1 MRLIFILVLTVLLPA
16 KGMTATPKSFSS
28 AKRVISKIYS
38 QNPVSFYCN
47 CKYYS
52 IKGKLKTDFNSC
64 GYTPRKNAKRAARI
78 EWEHVVPAW
87 WLGHQRQCWQNGG
100 RRNCRKTDPVFRK
113 AEADIMNLVPAVGE
127 VNGDRSNYRFGM
139 IEGEARRYGQC
150 DMEIDFKR
158 RVAEPTADRRGDIAR
173 TYFYMSKKYNIK
185 ISSSQKKLFNAWNKQ
200 DPESGWE
207 KKRNKMIAVINN
219 ESNQRLVYLQAA
231 D

>member
-1 MRLIFILVLTVLLPA
+1 MGVLI
-16 KGMTATPKSFSS
+16 SS
-28 AKRVISKIYS
+28 
-38 QNPVSFYCN
+38 Q
-47 CKYYS
+47 
-52 IKGKLKTDFNSC
+52 
-64 GYTPRKNAKRAARI
+64 
-78 EWEHVVPAW
+78 
-87 WLGHQRQCWQNGG
+87 
-100 RRNCRKTDPVFRK
+100 
-113 AEADIMNLVPAVGE
+113 
-127 VNGDRSNYRFGM
+127 
-139 IEGEARRYGQC
+139 ARRYGQC
-150 DMEIDFKR
+150 DMEIDFKK